1 MRGRTGR
8 SQSWLMSRLP
18 AVAFLLLVAAY
29 LTWSGWM
36 AIQGAGSDIRARQ
49 AVGSTLNSTA
59 HSDRP
64 LSLLVSLTLGDQT
77 WDLRIG
83 AG

>member
-1 MRGRTGR
+1 MLGRTGR

-29 LTWSGWM
+29 LAWSGWM
-36 AIQGAGSDIRARQ
+36 ATQGLASDGRARQ
-49 AVGSTLNSTA
+49 AAGSTPNSTVD
-59 HSDRP
+59 SDRP
-64 LSLLVSLTLGDQT
+64 PSLLVSLTLGDQT